1 MSTLFY
7 KLLEIYFS
15 KCYTNSNI
23 IELEKIIMDN
33 RLKELRTKA
42 GLLQKDVAN
51 LLDVAVST
59 YSYWEKGTY
68 DIDLDNLNRLAKYY
82 GVTIDYILCHDEMPT
97 LKIPEEYK
105 DLQVAF
111 YDGIKDLKQEDID
124 ELVKFM
130 EYLKSKKK

>member
-23 IELEKIIMDN
+23 IEPEKIMDN

-42 GLLQKDVAN
+42 GLLQKDVAS

-82 GVTIDYILCHDEMPT
+82 DVTIDYILCREETPA
-97 LKIPEEYK
+97 LKIPDELN
-105 DLQVAF
+105 DVQVAF

-124 ELVKFM
+124 ELVKFV